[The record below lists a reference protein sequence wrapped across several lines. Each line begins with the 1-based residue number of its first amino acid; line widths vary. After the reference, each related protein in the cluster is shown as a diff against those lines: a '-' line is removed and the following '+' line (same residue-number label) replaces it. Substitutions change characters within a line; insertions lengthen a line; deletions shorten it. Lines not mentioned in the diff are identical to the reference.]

1 MRWLKRSGETGASAP
16 TPQTPPSRTAGM
28 PGETFTRVFITV
40 DSGIVLLLTFAFMF
54 GNGWETAK
62 ILGVHYLIAPLIQPA
77 VDLAVV
83 GLMVGLRYLAAHG
96 WTDEELRKP
105 RAWLRIFGAMTLA
118 MNTALPLHQHHFGR
132 AAWDAIGPVL
142 LIAWSELAP
151 WLLRA
156 IYTVRL
162 ELEAAKREATPAP
175 AVTVVSQSPLGREE
189 GAPELGMTLPPLGVS
204 QGGPVADLE
213 QQVTRPQSASG
224 RFLEQA
230 STGCADVTPEPS
242 LAESEDVNQH
252 DDGDA
257 DEDVED
263 ELTRRR
269 TGTPDTREIVRSYL
283 IDWSKRGRT
292 YADRPG
298 VGLHTAMERDPKAFG
313 MEKPVT
319 RRRINQICQ
328 TEWPELYA
336 KGLVK
341 TPMAVGDRIA

>member
-1 MRWLKRSGETGASAP
+1 MRWPKRSGGTGASAP
-16 TPQTPPSRTAGM
+16 TPETPPSRTAGM

-40 DSGIVLLLTFAFMF
+40 DSGIVLVLTFVFMF

-62 ILGVHYLIAPLIQPA
+62 RLGVNPLIAPLIQPA

-105 RAWLRIFGAMTLA
+105 RVWLRIFGVMTLA
-118 MNTALPLHQHHFGR
+118 MNTALPLHQHHYGR

-162 ELEAAKREATPAP
+162 ELEASKREAAATLVLPAP
-175 AVTVVSQSPLGREE
+175 AVPLVTVEPEPVPEPEPEPETVLEPERVVSE
-189 GAPELGMTLPPLGVS
+189 A
-204 QGGPVADLE
+204 
-213 QQVTRPQSASG
+213 
-224 RFLEQA
+224 
-230 STGCADVTPEPS
+230 TP
-242 LAESEDVNQH
+242 
-252 DDGDA
+252 
-257 DEDVED
+257 DVED

-283 IDWSKRGRT
+283 IDWSNRGRT
-292 YADRPG
+292 YADHPG
-298 VGLHTAMERDPKAFG
+298 VALHTAMERDPKAFG
-313 MEKPVT
+313 MQEAVT
-319 RRRINQICQ
+319 RRRINQLSKE
-328 TEWPELYA
+328 EWPKLYA
-336 KGLVK
+336 KRLVN
-341 TPMAVGDRIA
+341 TPMPLGDKVA

>member
-1 MRWLKRSGETGASAP
+1 
-16 TPQTPPSRTAGM
+16 M

-105 RAWLRIFGAMTLA
+105 RTWLRIFGAMTLA
-118 MNTALPLHQHHFGR
+118 MNTALPLHQHHYGR

-162 ELEAAKREATPAP
+162 ELEAAKREATSAP
-175 AVTVVSQSPLGREE
+175 VVPVVSQSPLRGEE
-189 GAPELGMTLPPLGVS
+189 EAPELGMTLPSLGVS
-204 QGGPVADLE
+204 QGGPVADLG

-224 RFLEQA
+224 RFLDQA
-230 STGCADVTPEPS
+230 STGCPDVTPELP
-242 LAESEDVNQH
+242 LADGEDEDH
-252 DDGDA
+252 DGGDTDEGDA
-257 DEDVED
+257 D

-292 YADRPG
+292 YADHPG
-298 VGLHTAMERDPKAFG
+298 VALHTAMERDPQAFG
-313 MEKPVT
+313 MKEAVT
-319 RRRINQICQ
+319 RRRINQLSKE
-328 TEWPELYA
+328 EWPKLHA
-336 KGLVK
+336 KRLVS
-341 TPMAVGDRIA
+341 TPMTLAGKAA